1 MSALTT
7 KRRELKNARLYF
19 IPTGETVDSI
29 TISKSTWPDN
39 DPLTNWTNYQF
50 DDIETVKE
58 AKEFDTETFKIPKST
73 GGYMD
78 DEEQTLK
85 KRTWTASTVKTNS
98 LIKQLEHALTS
109 VPVVGTAQTPGA
121 KQDNYIDGVML
132 LEIQN
137 KTGVVI
143 ERTQVW
149 ARMRLTTAGDVGPTT
164 SKIEFVIEQR
174 DSGNNTYLL
183 VA

>member
-1 MSALTT
+1 MAALTT

-19 IPTGETVDSI
+19 IPVGELVDAVTV
-29 TISKSTWPDN
+29 SKTTWPDN
-39 DPLTNWTNYQF
+39 SPTSNWTNYQF

-58 AKEFDTETFKIPKST
+58 AKEFDTETFKIPKDA
-73 GGYMD
+73 GGYLD

-85 KRTWTASTVKTNS
+85 KRTWTAATAKTNS
-98 LIKQLEHALTS
+98 LLKQLEHALAT
-109 VPVVGTAQTPGA
+109 VPVVGTAQAPGV
-121 KQDNYIDGVML
+121 KQDNFIEGVML

-137 KTGVVI
+137 KDGAVI

-149 ARMRLTTAGDVGPTT
+149 ARLRLVTAGEVGPTT
-164 SKIEFVIEQR
+164 SKIEFSIEQR
-174 DSGNNTYLL
+174 DSGNNTFLL